1 MAEVKRVV
9 NNTYASTHLES
20 ILQLFFWGTVEFKLS
35 CLDKEE
41 KNSPNSNVI
50 R

>member
-20 ILQLFFWGTVEFKLS
+20 ILQLFFGGDSGIQTFL
-35 CLDKEE
+35 
-41 KNSPNSNVI
+41 PG
-50 R
+50 